1 MPLIKRGGATKG
13 LGSANPE
20 ENQTQEEST
29 SQEQKTRGGTTRN
42 VGASKSGGQSAP
54 DTESADSK
62 TSSGEGATKQ
72 VGPAQRNASDG
83 STTRKAGAAGA
94 GTGSSTKQVSA
105 AQVAAGSGKA
115 SDNNTVQKD
124 RGPSPD
130 DTRRTKGRLNTS
142 TPRTGLGT
150 KHQVSSED
158 HVLAPNTV
166 LQNRYA
172 IEDVLGI
179 GGMSVVYRGRDLRFK
194 EVVRS
199 CAIKEMYQRSPDS
212 QTRMLS
218 LQFFEREAGMLATL
232 SHPAIP
238 KVYDFFEENTH
249 MYLVLELINGPDL
262 ETVLEHAEGPLK
274 ELDVGNWGVQ
284 ICDVLSYLHGHE
296 PEPIVFRDMKPSNI
310 VLTDENRIVL
320 VDFGIARLVDP
331 TNRKGTMIG
340 TEGYA
345 SPEQFRGI
353 AGPASDI
360 YSLGATLHQ
369 LLTGSD
375 PRGETPFTF
384 HERPIR
390 ALNPSVSPEME
401 AVITQAL
408 EYDIDARWSSAEE
421 FKQALLSVPGIAGSL
436 SKDGIVSSSGA
447 PALLQSKATGTELAW
462 KFTCEDEIRS
472 SPCVNSG
479 MLFVGC
485 YDTNVYA
492 LDSQRGEFRWKYATQ
507 GGINSSPDVWQD
519 IVLIGS
525 EDGIVYALDVRSG
538 KPRWKFRTEKA
549 VRSSPRVLDR
559 VIFVGSDDQHFYAI
573 DGMRGTILW
582 KYRTW
587 MPIRGSACIGDTE
600 VYFGGEDG
608 NVYCLD
614 IRNGG
619 LRWKQRTQRPV
630 RSTPVYSDGLVL
642 VGSSDSNLYA
652 LDSQGGWPAWRF
664 RTGHSV
670 NSSPCVLGKRVFVGS
685 ADGILYAVDI
695 KNGRLSWKFETGS
708 QITSSPRAD
717 GGRIYFGAI
726 DGCIYCLD
734 AGTGSLIWKYQT
746 EGAIV
751 SSASIVDGIVYIG
764 SMDHNIY
771 ALKA

>member
-13 LGSANPE
+13 LGSTNPE
-20 ENQTQEEST
+20 EEQKQQEET
-29 SQEQKTRGGTTRN
+29 PQEQKTRGGTTRN
-42 VGASKSGGQSAP
+42 VGASKPGEQTGRP
-54 DTESADSK
+54 
-62 TSSGEGATKQ
+62 SSPETKQ
-72 VGPAQRNASDG
+72 VEPADPKTGDG
-83 STTRKAGAAGA
+83 NTTRKAGAAGA
-94 GTGSSTKQVSA
+94 GTGSTKQVNA
-105 AQVAAGSGKA
+105 AQAAASAGKA
-115 SDNNTVQKD
+115 DDNNTVQKD
-124 RGPSPD
+124 RAAAPD
-130 DTRRTKGRLNTS
+130 DTRRTKGKGMLSTS
-142 TPRTGLGT
+142 TPRTGMGT
-150 KHQVSSED
+150 KHQVTTEE

-172 IEDVLGI
+172 IENVLGI

-274 ELDVGNWGVQ
+274 EEDVGNWAVQ

-320 VDFGIARLVDP
+320 VDFGIARLVDT

-369 LLTGSD
+369 LLTCSD

-401 AVITQAL
+401 AVVMQAL
-408 EYDIDARWSSAEE
+408 EYDIDARWASAEE
-421 FKQALLSVPGIAGSL
+421 FKQALMSVPGVAGSL
-436 SKDGIVSSSGA
+436 SKDGIISTGSA
-447 PALLQSKATGTELAW
+447 PSMLQSKAAGTELLW

-472 SPCVNSG
+472 SPCVDSG

-485 YDTNVYA
+485 YDTNLYA
-492 LDSQRGEFRWKYATQ
+492 LDAQRGEFRWKYATQ

-519 IVLIGS
+519 LVLIGS
-525 EDGIVYALDVRSG
+525 EDGTLYALDMRSG
-538 KPRWKFRTEKA
+538 KPRWKFRTEKSI
-549 VRSSPRVLDR
+549 RSSPRVLDR
-559 VIFVGSDDQHFYAI
+559 IIFVGSDDQHFYAI

-587 MPIRGSACIGDTE
+587 MPIRGSAHIGDSE

-630 RSTPVYSDGLVL
+630 RSTPMYNDGLVL

-652 LDSQGGWPAWRF
+652 LDSQGGWPVWRF

-726 DGCIYCLD
+726 DGCMYSLD
-734 AGTGSLIWKYQT
+734 AGTGNLIWKYQT
-746 EGAIV
+746 EKAIV
-751 SSASIVDGIVYIG
+751 SSASIADGIVYVG

-771 ALKA
+771 AFKA